1 MSTQAPTVIS
11 PTPTPDSAAVA
22 PAAPAPAKS
31 FVRHAKLISALT
43 LLSRFFGLAR
53 EMAQANYFGTGMVA
67 GAFRVAFVVPNLFR
81 KLFGEG
87 ALAAA
92 FIPLYVQAIKNE
104 SPDAAN
110 RFAGAAITLLVVC
123 LSAITVVGEAIVAT
137 LILTA
142 SPDVRPD
149 WLLTLKLTA
158 VMLPY
163 VILIC
168 GTAFLSAV
176 LQVHKRFGPPA
187 INPVILNAVHIAVMV
202 AGGYLLHL
210 KDVAGNPDELV
221 RRQTTLAYWL
231 ASFVLVAG
239 LLQVLSLQPALR
251 AAGFR
256 VRLVRSFWTPGIKR
270 LFWLSAPVALGA
282 GVLQL
287 SVFMD
292 KAIAAALAQYLDRAD
307 HLVTHFTLWGHTLP
321 LPMKAGAIARLDLA
335 QFLYQF
341 PLGVFAIALAT
352 AIFPALSA
360 DAVETDRT
368 KFKNA
373 LRQGIDLSLFE
384 GFAASVGLIIVREPA
399 IRLLFRHGFLPES
412 DVHLIANSLAFY
424 ASAIWAFSL
433 LQIINRAYYALH
445 DTRTPFV
452 MSVVNIVLN
461 LVVELPLC
469 FTHLGESAM
478 ALGTTVSFSIQAVL
492 MLWMLNRR
500 AGGLDLP
507 KTLRSSAKMLAAA
520 ALMYAACLG
529 VQHLP
534 FYPHTL
540 TKFSSALQ
548 LATLMATG
556 ATVYLAACY
565 ALGLDVMHLLL
576 PKRTRP
582 ATAAS
587 A

>member
-1 MSTQAPTVIS
+1 MSTDTTVIS
-11 PTPTPDSAAVA
+11 PTATA
-22 PAAPAPAKS
+22 PAASETQAPAKS

-43 LLSRFFGLAR
+43 LVSRFFGLAR

-87 ALAAA
+87 ALSAA
-92 FIPLYVQAIKNE
+92 FIPLYVRAVKEE
-104 SPDAAN
+104 SPEAAN
-110 RFAGAAITLLVVC
+110 RFAAAAVTLLVVC
-123 LSAITVVGEAIVAT
+123 LTTITVVGEGIIGGM
-137 LILTA
+137 ILLA
-142 SPDVRPD
+142 GPEVRPD

-158 VMLPY
+158 IMLPY
-163 VILIC
+163 VLLIC

-187 INPVILNAVHIAVMV
+187 FNPVILNAVHIGVMLV
-202 AGGYLLHL
+202 GGTLLGIQKGAGG
-210 KDVAGNPDELV
+210 PDELLAK
-221 RRQTTLAYWL
+221 QTTLAYWL
-231 ASFVLVAG
+231 AGFVLVAG
-239 LLQVLSLQPALR
+239 VLQVVSLRPALK

-256 VRLVRSFWTPGIKR
+256 VRLVRSFWTPEVKR

-292 KAIAAALAQYLDRAD
+292 KAIAATLMQYVGPEDQ
-307 HLVTHFTLWGHTLP
+307 LVTQFTLFGHTLR
-321 LPMKAGAIARLDLA
+321 LPMQAGAIARLDLA

-360 DAVETDRT
+360 DAAEADRS
-368 KFKNA
+368 KFRAA

-384 GFAASVGLIIVREPA
+384 GLAASVGLIIVAEPA
-399 IRLLFRHGFLPES
+399 IRLLFRHGMLPES
-412 DVHLIANSLAFY
+412 DVPLIARSLTFY

-461 LVVELPLC
+461 LVVEIPLC
-469 FTHLGESAM
+469 WTGLGESAM
-478 ALGTTVSFSIQAVL
+478 AVGTTVSFSIQAIV
-492 MLWMLNRR
+492 MLWMLDQR
-500 AGGLDLP
+500 AGGLELR
-507 KTLRSSAKMLAAA
+507 KTAVSSAKMIAAA
-520 ALMYAACLG
+520 GLMYVACTG
-529 VQHLP
+529 VQWLP
-534 FYPHTL
+534 FYPRST
-540 TKFSSALQ
+540 TKVASAVQ
-548 LATLMATG
+548 LITLMGTG
-556 ATVYLAACY
+556 AAVYLGACY
-565 ALGLDVMHLLL
+565 VLGLDVMRLLL
-576 PKRTRP
+576 PKRKR
-582 ATAAS
+582 AA
-587 A
+587 